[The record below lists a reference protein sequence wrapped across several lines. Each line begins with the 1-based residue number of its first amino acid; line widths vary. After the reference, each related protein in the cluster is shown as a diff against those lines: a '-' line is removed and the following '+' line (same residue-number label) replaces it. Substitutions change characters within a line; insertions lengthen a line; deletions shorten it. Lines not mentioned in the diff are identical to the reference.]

1 MRARRSD
8 SLILMDQLKW
18 LTKRLVQSLQ
28 TAVAEPLTNS
38 LPNADSWPAVPA
50 NGSQSGRDRI
60 AWSYKARIAE
70 LQHQHKT
77 SIVQRG
83 KYYAYGVACGIALAT
98 LIYLHFRTLL
108 LPLWPAILPTVAG
121 IVALREARKQER
133 RVRDSKCLLGFYDR
147 RLQRAQHDWMGKG
160 DPGLD
165 LQIADHLSAR
175 DLDLFGKGS
184 LFELLCDVE
193 TPSGREALAAW
204 LQRPAAPDEVLLRQQ
219 AILSLR
225 DRTDLREKLT
235 LQREGEPSRFSWDTL
250 VGWLVSSPVKFPRWL
265 PWIALLLS
273 LSMGVVALC
282 GSKGVLE
289 PRNAVWL
296 AVAVGGAEA
305 TLALTFRRPVRF
317 VLTGLHLPAR
327 KIEAMRRMCALLDGE
342 RFESPLLVLMQN
354 KLRGSADR
362 IARFQKLVR
371 LRELRDSEY
380 LFYPLAALLWST
392 QFTIRIELWRQ
403 RHGSEL
409 VEWLTVLGEFEALV
423 AIAAYAY
430 ENPQDPFPEFVSCGP
445 LFDATGMGHPL
456 LDVRTC
462 VQNDLKLGL
471 ETQFLLVTGSNMS
484 GKSTLLR
491 AAGLNATLAWMGAP
505 VRATSLRLSQ
515 VQVCASIRVDD
526 SLLNGQSRFYA
537 EVERLKAIFELTISG
552 PPVFFLIDELFGG
565 TNSADRRVAAEAVIR
580 LFVERQAIG
589 LVTSHDLSLAEI
601 PEKPELKGTNVH
613 FTDSPSD
620 EGLRFDYRLRTGK
633 ADRSNA
639 LKIIRLIGIPLK

>member
-1 MRARRSD
+1 M
-8 SLILMDQLKW
+8 LVIGQLQW
-18 LTKRLVQSLQ
+18 LTQRLIQRLRS
-28 TAVAEPLTNS
+28 AI
-38 LPNADSWPAVPA
+38 AVPPPRA
-50 NGSQSGRDRI
+50 LQLMGPQSAVSGNASHAADYRV
-60 AWSYKARIAE
+60 ALSYKARISQ
-70 LQHQHKT
+70 LQREHSS
-77 SIVQRG
+77 SIVQRR
-83 KYYAYGVACGIALAT
+83 KCCRYLIACGIGLAVF
-98 LIYLHFRTLL
+98 IYLYFPAHL
-108 LPLWPAILPTVAG
+108 LPLWPAILPAVTGVVAF
-121 IVALREARKQER
+121 REARKHER
-133 RVRDSKCLLGFYDR
+133 TVRDSDCLLGLYDR
-147 RLQRAQHDWMGKG
+147 RLQRVQHEWMGRG
-160 DPGLD
+160 DAGLD
-165 LQIADHLSAR
+165 LQIANHLSAR

-204 LQRPAAPDEVLLRQQ
+204 LQRPAAPEEVLLRQQ

-265 PWIALLLS
+265 PWIAVLLP

-296 AVAVGGAEA
+296 AVVIGGAEA
-305 TLALTFRRPVRF
+305 TLALTFRRRVRF

-327 KIEAMRRMCALLDGE
+327 KIEAMRRMCALLDCE
-342 RFESPLLVLMQN
+342 RFESPLLVLMRN
-354 KLRGSADR
+354 KLRGSTGR

-392 QFTIRIELWRQ
+392 QLTIRIELWRQ
-403 RHGSEL
+403 RHGREL

-430 ENPQDPFPEFVSCGP
+430 ENPQDPFPEFVSDGP

-515 VQVCASIRVDD
+515 VQVCSSIRVDD
-526 SLLNGQSRFYA
+526 SLQNGQSRFYA
-537 EVERLKAIFELTISG
+537 EVERLKAIFELTVSG

-601 PEKPELKGTNVH
+601 PEKPELRGTNVH

-639 LKIIRLIGIPLK
+639 LKIIRLIGIPLE